1 MSVEYNFPVEIE
13 DISHHFIRRTLCR
26 SGNTRLIIYKREGRN
41 WVWENEREIT
51 QDANERLNSLG
62 EEGWELFNFEHLG
75 SDEMP
80 IYFVFVLKRPK
91 E

>member
-1 MSVEYNFPVEIE
+1 MQKWEYK
-13 DISHHFIRRTLCR
+13 
-26 SGNTRLIIYKREGRN
+26 LIIYKREGRN

-62 EEGWELFNFEHLG
+62 EDGWELFNFEHLG
-75 SDEMP
+75 SNEMP